1 VGFVRSAIIRTTY
14 ETIKSTVLN
23 GNKLP
28 KSVKC
33 QVWIQLERAFLEE
46 YRSMHEITVEP
57 ALGAKL
63 GQLAG
68 QVILCDAQG
77 RALGFFSPMPDH
89 PLVKDLQLEPPSS
102 IEELQELRKVRSGKP
117 LEEILTRFGL

>member
-1 VGFVRSAIIRTTY
+1 
-14 ETIKSTVLN
+14 
-23 GNKLP
+23 
-28 KSVKC
+28 
-33 QVWIQLERAFLEE
+33 
-46 YRSMHEITVEP
+46 MHEITVEP
-57 ALGAKL
+57 ALGEKL

-68 QVILCDAQG
+68 QAILCDAQG

-117 LEEILTRFGL
+117 LDEILARFGL